1 MNKIYMHFR
10 VRKIFNN
17 CCIYYYY
24 HEYTTTISEKLVNEI
39 TKKRRL
45 FITFLKFNDQYEK
58 H

>member
-1 MNKIYMHFR
+1 MNQIYMHFR

-45 FITFLKFNDQYEK
+45 FIFKVFLRLIKENL
-58 H
+58 